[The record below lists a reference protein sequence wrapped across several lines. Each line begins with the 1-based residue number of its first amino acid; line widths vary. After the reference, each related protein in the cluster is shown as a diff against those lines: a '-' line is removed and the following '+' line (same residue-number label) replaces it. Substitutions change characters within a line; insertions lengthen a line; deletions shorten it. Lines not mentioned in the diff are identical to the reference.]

1 MRERLRKFCMLGATR
16 IVCRCV
22 CSSLA
27 RSLKRRGAVGDL
39 LVRVQLVTPSRA
51 DRSKPATDA
60 DRAEV
65 ALIDTLGDRVRA
77 KTAGS
82 KKTRGLIAEYQAAKA
97 QVLEYHAQ
105 LLRCVSFCES
115 CVNLACWVQPAKT
128 LVVLA
133 AFAASAAAALL
144 VPISYVLVAATL
156 SFFWDAWL
164 KHERSLGKRG
174 AKAVDERV
182 ANFVR
187 SVPDA
192 ADLAAFFAP
201 ATRKFLDRSPGG
213 KRADAARLQKF
224 VERFASVV
232 FKTSGN
238 WIKVWQR
245 RYVVVS
251 DDRRLY
257 WWATSADVDDDLP
270 PKGARYLAPAR
281 DQRRCQSE
289 DAGDA
294 PRGAPKLDLVV
305 PYLASDSFG
314 GTPVL
319 HFLCA
324 TDDDE
329 AVALRLAL
337 AGADAPPPPSLP
349 STPRSPTSLP
359 AETPR

>member
-1 MRERLRKFCMLGATR
+1 MAQARAVSPRPRRKEREKKKK
-16 IVCRCV
+16 
-22 CSSLA
+22 
-27 RSLKRRGAVGDL
+27 KRTVVARGA
-39 LVRVQLVTPSRA
+39 RPR
-51 DRSKPATDA
+51 
-60 DRAEV
+60 
-65 ALIDTLGDRVRA
+65 
-77 KTAGS
+77 
-82 KKTRGLIAEYQAAKA
+82 
-97 QVLEYHAQ
+97 
-105 LLRCVSFCES
+105 
-115 CVNLACWVQPAKT
+115 
-128 LVVLA
+128 
-133 AFAASAAAALL
+133 
-144 VPISYVLVAATL
+144 
-156 SFFWDAWL
+156 
-164 KHERSLGKRG
+164 RSLGKRG

-182 ANFVR
+182 TNFVR

-201 ATRKFLDRSPGG
+201 QTRKFLDRSPGG

-224 VERFASVV
+224 VERFAGVV

-257 WWATSADVDDDLP
+257 WWARSEDVHDDLP
-270 PKGARYLAPAR
+270 PKGARYLAPPR
-281 DQRRCQSE
+281 DQRQCQAE
-289 DAGDA
+289 NMGDA

-305 PYLASDSFG
+305 PYLARPRRPSLALVFLLRADARDRRAQASDSFG

-337 AGADAPPPPSLP
+337 VQADPPPATPDFTP
-349 STPRSPTSLP
+349 DTPRTPTMIGFG
-359 AETPR
+359 